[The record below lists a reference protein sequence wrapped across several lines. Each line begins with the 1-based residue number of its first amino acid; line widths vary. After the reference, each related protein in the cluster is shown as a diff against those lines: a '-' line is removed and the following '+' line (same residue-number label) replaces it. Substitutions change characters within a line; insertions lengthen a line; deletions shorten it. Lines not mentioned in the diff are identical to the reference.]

1 MDLFSTANIWLY
13 ISLGQEGYQLS
24 YIEAVGTLAGLL
36 CIWLASQEK
45 IINYFFGIINVVLF
59 GIIFFQI
66 QLYASLLLQVFFF
79 VANIYGWY
87 AWSRVDNHQQVELK
101 IRWMSLPKTL
111 ITLIVSI
118 LAILL
123 LTYNIDLVFGVLA
136 DLAIKIL
143 NILGAD
149 LSVPVLEPDAFPFWD
164 SVMTILSVVAMILM
178 TRKYVENWLVW
189 AVINVISIV
198 IFYQQGVLAMSVEY
212 LILLGIAVNG
222 SRLWIKS
229 AKENGSV
236 PLERN

>member
-1 MDLFSTANIWLY
+1 MDFFSTANIWLY
-13 ISLGQEGYQLS
+13 IPLGQEGYQLS

>member
-1 MDLFSTANIWLY
+1 M
-13 ISLGQEGYQLS
+13 
-24 YIEAVGTLAGLL
+24 
-36 CIWLASQEK
+36 
-45 IINYFFGIINVVLF
+45 
-59 GIIFFQI
+59 
-66 QLYASLLLQVFFF
+66 LLQVFFF

-149 LSVPVLEPDAFPFWD
+149 LSVPLLEPDAFPLWD